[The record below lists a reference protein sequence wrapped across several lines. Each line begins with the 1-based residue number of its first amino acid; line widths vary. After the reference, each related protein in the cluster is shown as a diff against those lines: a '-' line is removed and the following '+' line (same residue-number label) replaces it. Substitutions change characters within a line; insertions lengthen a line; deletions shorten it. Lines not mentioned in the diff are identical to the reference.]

1 MSILTMTEA
10 EYRAINAISQSDLVM
25 LSKSPQHY
33 KQGFVEQTEAMK
45 LGTVLHLARF
55 EPRRFH
61 EQILIEPE
69 TIGGEKVNKR
79 LKAHR
84 DFLKMFHEQNKEKII
99 LTSTQF
105 ENTMGMLNAL
115 ANNQDV
121 VNLFQVGEPE
131 ATRTWRWNDH
141 DCKGRADWIGV
152 DANGKRY
159 GVDLK
164 KTQSARKDDFERTI
178 WNRMYYLQ
186 AWWYCHGFELDY
198 FLFIAIDERAPHG
211 IGIYKADTT
220 MLEAGEK
227 KAKSLIKK
235 LDECEKEQN
244 FHSYTKGIETV
255 FLPAWTASQFGLEE
269 TENE

>member
-1 MSILTMTEA
+1 MTEMTET
-10 EYRAINAISQSDLVM
+10 EYRAMNAVAQSDLVN
-25 LSKSPQHY
+25 LAKSPQHY
-33 KQGFVEQTEAMK
+33 KIGGVEQTEAMK
-45 LGTVLHLARF
+45 LGTVLHIARF
-55 EPRRFH
+55 EPARFN

-84 DFLKMFHEQNKEKII
+84 DFLKMFHEQNIGKII
-99 LTSTQF
+99 LTGQQF
-105 ENTMGMLNAL
+105 ENTMGMLTAL
-115 ANNQDV
+115 ANNPDV
-121 VNLFQVGEPE
+121 LSLFQVGEPE
-131 ATRTWRWNDH
+131 KVAVWKWEGH

-152 DANGKRY
+152 DSDGKRY

-178 WNRMYYLQ
+178 YNRMYYLQ

-198 FLFIAIDERAPHG
+198 FVFVAVDEKSPHG
-211 IGIYKADTT
+211 IGIYKADRT

-227 KAKSLIKK
+227 KARMLIKK
-235 LDECEKEQN
+235 LNECETTDN

-255 FLPAWTASQFGLEE
+255 FLPAWTASQFGTLEE
-269 TENE
+269 NE